1 MSRIVSWFSCGAA
14 SAVATK
20 KAIEKYGSDN
30 FIIASCV
37 VENEH
42 PDNERFLQNC
52 ERWFGVQIL
61 RLRSEKYKDC
71 WEVWEKTRYL
81 AGIHG
86 ARCTTEMKK
95 LVRQK
100 FQKITD
106 LQIFGF
112 TSEESHR
119 AKRFEENNPEV
130 NLITPLIDL
139 GLTKK
144 DCFIELQKAK
154 IELPAMYKLGYN
166 NNNCIGCVKG
176 GAGYWNKIRKDFPD
190 VFDRMAKLERSL
202 NAKITRYRNKR
213 VFLDELPEDAGRNQK
228 EPDMEC
234 GLWCKGESN
243 E

>member
-1 MSRIVSWFSCGAA
+1 MNRIVSWFSCGAA

-20 KAIEKYGSDN
+20 KALEKYGPES
-30 FIIASCV
+30 FVIASCI

-42 PDNERFLQNC
+42 SDNERFLQDC
-52 ERWFGVQIL
+52 ERWYGMSIL

-71 WEVWEKTRYL
+71 WEVWEKTKYL

-100 FQKITD
+100 FQKIRD
-106 LQIFGF
+106 IQIFGF
-112 TSEESHR
+112 TSEEKHR
-119 AKRFEENNPEV
+119 ANRFMENNPEV
-130 NLITPLIDL
+130 NLKTPLIEL
-139 GLTKK
+139 GLSKK

-154 IELPAMYKLGYN
+154 IELPAMYKLGYK

-176 GAGYWNKIRKDFPD
+176 GAGYWNKIRKDFPET
-190 VFDRMAKLERSL
+190 FERMAKLERTL
-202 NAKITRYRNKR
+202 NAKITRFKNKR
-213 VFLDELPEDAGRNQK
+213 VFLDELPPDAGRNQK

-234 GLWCKGESN
+234 GLWCKEDKK
-243 E
+243 